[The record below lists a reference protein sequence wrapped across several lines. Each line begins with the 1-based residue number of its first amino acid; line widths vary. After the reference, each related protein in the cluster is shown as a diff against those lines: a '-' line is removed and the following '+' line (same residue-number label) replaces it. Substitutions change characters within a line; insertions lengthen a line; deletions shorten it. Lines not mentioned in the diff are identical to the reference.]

1 MPNPFKPTAGKMPPI
16 LIGRENVVTD
26 FAEGLENGAGAPSRL
41 MLVSGQRGYGKTVLL
56 VELARVA
63 LSYRWRSPFATPS
76 SDASSAWT
84 TAREY
89 PSSSPSFITP

>member
-56 VELARVA
+56 VELARVT
-63 LSYRWRSPFATPS
+63 LSYGAGDGAPNGLDRHVRAN
-76 SDASSAWT
+76 
-84 TAREY
+84 RRRKRN
-89 PSSSPSFITP
+89 